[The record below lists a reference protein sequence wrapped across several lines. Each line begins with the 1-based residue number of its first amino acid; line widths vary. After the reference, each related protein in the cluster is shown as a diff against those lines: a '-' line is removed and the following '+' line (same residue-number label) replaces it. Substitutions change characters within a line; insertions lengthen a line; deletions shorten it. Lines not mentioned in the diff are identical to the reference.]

1 MISHIVNLAAK
12 RHPIFKKRPARA
24 AGLSQSSQ
32 YA

>member
-12 RHPIFKKRPARA
+12 RHPIFRKRPARA
-24 AGLSQSSQ
+24 VALSQSFQ